1 METELSQLRE
11 RVHQLEMELETL
23 KRNSS
28 GRQKIDEMSAEVVDS
43 NPYRYTQITFSYINF
58 LRGE

>member
-43 NPYRYTQITFSYINF
+43 NPYR
-58 LRGE
+58 